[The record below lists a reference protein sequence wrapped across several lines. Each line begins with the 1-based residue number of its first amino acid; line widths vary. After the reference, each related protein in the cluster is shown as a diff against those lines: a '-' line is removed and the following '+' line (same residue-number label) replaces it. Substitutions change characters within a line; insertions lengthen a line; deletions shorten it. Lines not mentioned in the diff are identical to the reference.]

1 MEHEMLSPRSASQL
15 PLNFRKKK
23 KKTRKKKD
31 QPNILQG
38 NEKGQRKNIEYD
50 KRISKVLNMRF
61 RVQTRH
67 TFQVLSAKFNKT

>member
-23 KKTRKKKD
+23 D

-38 NEKGQRKNIEYD
+38 NEKGERKNIEYD
-50 KRISKVLNMRF
+50 KRTSKVLNIRF